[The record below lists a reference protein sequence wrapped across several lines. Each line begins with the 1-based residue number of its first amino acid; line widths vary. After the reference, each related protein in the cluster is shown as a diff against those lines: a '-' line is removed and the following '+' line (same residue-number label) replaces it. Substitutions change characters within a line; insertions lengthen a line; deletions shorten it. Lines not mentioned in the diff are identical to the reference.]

1 MKVFLIKISI
11 LVLGLLIPL
20 QSNFVKSNDSSHMDI
35 LNDLLKN
42 ELNTNKKQ
50 PNT

>member
-1 MKVFLIKISI
+1 MTKKEYKNLTIIKNANIYD
-11 LVLGLLIPL
+11 
-20 QSNFVKSNDSSHMDI
+20 KSNDSMDI

-42 ELNTNKKQ
+42 ELNINKKQ